1 MKILGYKR
9 DYINTDNLKKA
20 KVRLNYVLMK
30 IVTNIVVMIL
40 NFVFSKIFIF
50 KKGNSKNEEKNA

>member
-1 MKILGYKR
+1 MMRVTVVYWH
-9 DYINTDNLKKA
+9 
-20 KVRLNYVLMK
+20 LNYVLMK